1 MIDGDKWLN
10 SLANRSEKFKE
21 GSDVI
26 DHNRWINTISKK
38 DSYSSS
44 SVKKHSLIGVLFICG
59 LILVSTVKNET
70 RNFEKVINDLQ
81 SSINE
86 IRFNLE
92 QAILDNEV
100 ITSPENIAKLAKE
113 HLNSDLSTYKISQI
127 KHLENKNKNFVGINL
142 TKKEKINKKENIRLA
157 SIKSEVTKRI
167 EKKKMEIK
175 KLQDLYSN
183 PESIP
188 DEIKL
193 QISKQIKNKKEELK
207 NIYDSPKE
215 AISLAKIQRW
225 TAVQVVK
232 AFLGMPFIP
241 GK

>member
-1 MIDGDKWLN
+1 
-10 SLANRSEKFKE
+10 
-21 GSDVI
+21 
-26 DHNRWINTISKK
+26 
-38 DSYSSS
+38 
-44 SVKKHSLIGVLFICG
+44 
-59 LILVSTVKNET
+59 
-70 RNFEKVINDLQ
+70 
-81 SSINE
+81 
-86 IRFNLE
+86 
-92 QAILDNEV
+92 
-100 ITSPENIAKLAKE
+100 
-113 HLNSDLSTYKISQI
+113 
-127 KHLENKNKNFVGINL
+127 
-142 TKKEKINKKENIRLA
+142 
-157 SIKSEVTKRI
+157 
-167 EKKKMEIK
+167 MEIK